1 MMLNGSQ
8 MLNTGW
14 SNPSRYKGTFQFPI
28 MNQKDNTQT
37 LCNLLNPLANM
48 HSSDG
53 H

>member
-28 MNQKDNTQT
+28 TNQNNDTQT
-37 LCNLLNPLANM
+37 LCNLHPLANT